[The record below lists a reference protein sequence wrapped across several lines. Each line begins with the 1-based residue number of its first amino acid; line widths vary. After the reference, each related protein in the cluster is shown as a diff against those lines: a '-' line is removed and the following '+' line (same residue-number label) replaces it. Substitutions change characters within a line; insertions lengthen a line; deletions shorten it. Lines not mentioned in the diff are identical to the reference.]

1 MRNNLNKMELTQE
14 QRIKWFVANYYES
27 GMELDG
33 LLDVMKYEDLDSFE
47 WYGERINIPKYDYE
61 L

>member
-14 QRIKWFVANYYES
+14 QRIKWFAANYYES

-33 LLDVMKYEDLDSFE
+33 LLDVMKYEDLDNFE

>member
-1 MRNNLNKMELTQE
+1 
-14 QRIKWFVANYYES
+14 
-27 GMELDG
+27 
-33 LLDVMKYEDLDSFE
+33 MKYEDLDNFE